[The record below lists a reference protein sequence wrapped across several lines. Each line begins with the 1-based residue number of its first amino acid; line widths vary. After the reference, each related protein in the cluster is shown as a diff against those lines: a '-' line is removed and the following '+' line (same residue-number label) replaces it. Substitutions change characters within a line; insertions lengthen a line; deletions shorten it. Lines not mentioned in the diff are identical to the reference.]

1 MHTLTR
7 RSVLTGTLATSIALA
22 LAACSD
28 DGGGADSS
36 VTIAPDTKA
45 ELTLAYWDKS
55 QTPRSTP
62 ISRAS
67 TRPTP
72 ISRSPRT

>member
-28 DGGGADSS
+28 DGG
-36 VTIAPDTKA
+36 
-45 ELTLAYWDKS
+45 
-55 QTPRSTP
+55 
-62 ISRAS
+62 
-67 TRPTP
+67 
-72 ISRSPRT
+72 

>member
-28 DGGGADSS
+28 DGG
-36 VTIAPDTKA
+36 VTRAP
-45 ELTLAYWDKS
+45 
-55 QTPRSTP
+55 R
-62 ISRAS
+62 
-67 TRPTP
+67 RP
-72 ISRSPRT
+72 SPRTRRRS